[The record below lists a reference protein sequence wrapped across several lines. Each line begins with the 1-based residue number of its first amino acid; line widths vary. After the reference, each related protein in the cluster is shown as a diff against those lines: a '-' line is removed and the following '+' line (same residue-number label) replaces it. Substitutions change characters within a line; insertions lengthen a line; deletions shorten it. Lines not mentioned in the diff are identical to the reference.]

1 VVPEAVLVVVLVM
14 PEHQLQQD
22 HRQEE
27 PAVLVEEDHNML
39 LVQEDLGEALGYQD
53 QADQQMQ
60 RMV

>member
-1 VVPEAVLVVVLVM
+1 M

-27 PAVLVEEDHNML
+27 PAVLVEGDHNML
-39 LVQEDLGEALGYQD
+39 LVQEDLEEALGYQD